1 MTSRGW
7 ELALLLV
14 AADGTLTAGSGS
26 ERARIAAGVSNAR
39 TVSSTRCSAGS
50 LPTVLPPPEAAA
62 PAAAW
67 FCGTKTASIRFL
79 CPAQLDGE
87 GVGAAGRPYSPR
99 RVSVVAPTRAPAGG
113 FCGDTRVNSEK
124 PVAAWL

>member
-14 AADGTLTAGSGS
+14 AVDGTLTAGVDS

-50 LPTVLPPPEAAA
+50 LALLSPLPEAVA

-67 FCGTKTASIRFL
+67 FCGAKMASIRFF
-79 CPAQLDGE
+79 CPAQSDPE
-87 GVGAAGRPYSPR
+87 GAGAAGRPYSPG
-99 RVSVVAPTRAPAGG
+99 RVSVVAATRAPVSG
-113 FCGDTRVNSEK
+113 FCGETRVNSER